1 MGRDED
7 ALRYLTQAV
16 KPGAENAQAY
26 AYLSDLYRSRGDRQS
41 AAQTLLQ
48 STRLNRELPIAHH
61 FLGLLHLD
69 LGLFPQAIQSFDLA
83 LSLRYTLM
91 N

>member
-1 MGRDED
+1 LI
-7 ALRYLTQAV
+7 ALQKATIHGL
-16 KPGAENAQAY
+16 ENAVAF
-26 AYLSDLYRSRGDRQS
+26 AYLGDIYRSRGDRQS
-41 AAQTLLQ
+41 AGPTLAEAI
-48 STRLNRELPIAHH
+48 SLNRELPIAHH
-61 FLGLLHLD
+61 FIGLLHLD